1 MKMDLKSKY
10 IVGYCFSRIK
20 SLAVKGKKGRS
31 SIAAADKVFEEIF
44 LRKNFVSKVLSAY
57 GVREL
62 HDVFSSVDYPAL
74 LEILRSD
81 RAYAALVSLIKIRAK
96 RKISKTSKKEDK
108 LYKQGIASLIDVYHV
123 RKPNE
128 SNYDELRSFIKRKK
142 KHHDDD
148 FGFGFEIESLFDDY
162 DDDNDYEYD
171 DGGDGDDFARFMR
184 KVVGKSR
191 DFEEDDLFDEPSPR
205 RSKKS
210 KKSDKFENYEI
221 EEADYDDDDDD
232 ESSEDGINTIL
243 KLVSGIDEKIDST
256 SNRLNDIEENVETLE
271 DVVDRL
277 VQKSVCTEGVVSQLM
292 KRTNYNGYI
301 PDDTP
306 VQAEQPST
314 ATSEEVSVKPDPKG
328 NIITSD
334 GNYSVE

>member
-62 HDVFSSVDYPAL
+62 HDVFASVDYPAL

-96 RKISKTSKKEDK
+96 RKISKTTKKEDK

-142 KHHDDD
+142 KHHDDE

-162 DDDNDYEYD
+162 DEDTDYEYD

-191 DFEEDDLFDEPSPR
+191 NFEEDDLFDEPSPR
-205 RSKKS
+205 SRKS

-221 EEADYDDDDDD
+221 EEADYDDDDD
-232 ESSEDGINTIL
+232 ESPEDGINTIL

-256 SNRLNDIEENVETLE
+256 SSRLDDIEENVETLE
-271 DVVDRL
+271 DVVDKI
-277 VQKSVCTEGVVSQLM
+277 VNKTVCTEGVVSQLM
-292 KRTNYNGYI
+292 KRVNYDGYI
-301 PDDTP
+301 PDTP
-306 VQAEQPST
+306 VQAEPAT
-314 ATSEEVSVKPDPKG
+314 AASEEVSVKPDPKG

>member
-62 HDVFSSVDYPAL
+62 HDVFASVDYPAL

-142 KHHDDD
+142 KKHDDD

-191 DFEEDDLFDEPSPR
+191 NFEEEDLFDEPSPR
-205 RSKKS
+205 RGRKP
-210 KKSDKFENYEI
+210 KKSDLENYEI
-221 EEADYDDDDDD
+221 EEADADYDDDDD

-256 SNRLNDIEENVETLE
+256 SSRLNDIEENVETLE
-271 DVVDRL
+271 DVVDQL

-306 VQAEQPST
+306 SVQAEAT
-314 ATSEEVSVKPDPKG
+314 TSEEVSVKPDPKG

>member
-142 KHHDDD
+142 KHHDDE

-191 DFEEDDLFDEPSPR
+191 NFEEEDLFDEPSPR
-205 RSKKS
+205 RGRKP
-210 KKSDKFENYEI
+210 KKSDLENYEI
-221 EEADYDDDDDD
+221 EKDYDDDDDDD

-256 SNRLNDIEENVETLE
+256 SSRLDDIEENVETLE
-271 DVVDRL
+271 DVVDKI
-277 VQKSVCTEGVVSQLM
+277 VNKTVCTEGVVSQLM
-292 KRTNYNGYI
+292 KRVNYEYI

-306 VQAEQPST
+306 VQAEPT
-314 ATSEEVSVKPDPKG
+314 TNTSEEVSVKPDPKG